1 MVKSPTHYTDTTE
14 AILDLF
20 LTNNATLVN
29 KVEVIPGISDH
40 EAVYIESSLRPDKI
54 KKLPRKVLQYNKM
67 NKPEMIK
74 KLQETKIEMNNDHQ
88 NMTVDEVWDIFKKK
102 VLDAVDQTV
111 PSKMINNNKKKLPWI
126 TKEIKALIRKRNK
139 LYQKKKRNKCTR
151 TTKKYHECKQTLQKK
166 MRQEYWKYLEGIIS
180 FDTTDTNSERPQK
193 QKSSGATFKNMK
205 KDNTGVAPLRNN
217 GLLINDSKQKAE
229 VLNTQY
235 HSVFTPEDDTPISAS
250 LEDNYPSMPEI
261 NVTNNGV
268 EKFLKNIDASKATGP
283 DEISARILKEF
294 APELSPLLT
303 SIFNKSIQEGD
314 VPTDW
319 RQANVIPVFKKGE
332 IYLASNYRPV
342 SLTCICCKILEH
354 IVVTSIL
361 SQLDAHKILVDC
373 QHGFRDKRSCEIQL
387 LTISHE
393 LVENLH
399 KGIQTDLII
408 LDFSKAFDKVP
419 HSKLLMKMENYGIR
433 GNTW

>member
-1 MVKSPTHYTDTTE
+1 MVKSPTLYTDTTE

-40 EAVYIESSLRPDKI
+40 EAVYIESSLRTDKI
-54 KKLPRKVLQYNKM
+54 TKPPRKVLKYNKM

-88 NMTVDEVWDIFKKK
+88 NMTVDEVWDIFKNK

-111 PSKMINNNKKKLPWI
+111 PSKMINNNKKRLPWI
-126 TKEIKALIRKRNK
+126 TKEIKALIRKRKK

-151 TTKKYHECKQTLQKK
+151 TTKKYHECKRTLQKK
-166 MRQEYWKYLEGIIS
+166 MKQEYWKYLEGIIA
-180 FDTTDTNSERPQK
+180 FYTTDTNSERPQK
-193 QKSSGATFKNMK
+193 QNKLWSYIRNLK
-205 KDNTGVAPLRNN
+205 KDNTGVAPLRNK
-217 GLLINDSKQKAE
+217 GFLINDSKQKAE
-229 VLNTQY
+229 VLSTQC
-235 HSVFTPEDDTPISAS
+235 HSVFTPEDDKPISAS

-268 EKFLKNIDASKATGP
+268 EKLLKNIDASKATGP
-283 DEISARILKEF
+283 EEISARILKEF

-303 SIFNKSIQEGD
+303 NIFNKSIQEGK
-314 VPTDW
+314 VPKDW

-332 IYLASNYRPV
+332 IYLANNYRPV

-354 IVVTSIL
+354 IVVTNIL
-361 SQLDAHKILVDC
+361 NHLDEHKILVDC
-373 QHGFRDKRSCEIQL
+373 QHGFRAKRSCETQL
-387 LTISHE
+387 LT
-393 LVENLH
+393 L
-399 KGIQTDLII
+399 T
-408 LDFSKAFDKVP
+408 
-419 HSKLLMKMENYGIR
+419 
-433 GNTW
+433 

>member
-29 KVEVIPGISDH
+29 KVEVIPGISVQ
-40 EAVYIESSLRPDKI
+40 EAVYIESSLRTDKI
-54 KKLPRKVLQYNKM
+54 TKPPRKVLKYNKM

-88 NMTVDEVWDIFKKK
+88 NMTVDEVWDIFKNK

-111 PSKMINNNKKKLPWI
+111 PSKMINNNKKRLPWI

-151 TTKKYHECKQTLQKK
+151 TTKKYHECKRTLQKK
-166 MRQEYWKYLEGIIS
+166 MKQEYWKYLEGIIT
-180 FDTTDTNSERPQK
+180 FYTTDTNSERPQK
-193 QKSSGATFKNMK
+193 QNKFWSYIRNLK
-205 KDNTGVAPLRNN
+205 KDNTGVAPLRNK
-217 GLLINDSKQKAE
+217 GFLINDSKQKAE
-229 VLNTQY
+229 VLSTQC
-235 HSVFTPEDDTPISAS
+235 HSVFTPEDDKPISAS

-268 EKFLKNIDASKATGP
+268 EKLLKNIDASKATGP
-283 DEISARILKEF
+283 EEISARILKEF

-303 SIFNKSIQEGD
+303 NIFNKSIQEGK
-314 VPTDW
+314 VPKDW

-332 IYLASNYRPV
+332 IYLANNYRPV

-354 IVVTSIL
+354 IVVTNIL
-361 SQLDAHKILVDC
+361 NHLDEHKILVDC
-373 QHGFRDKRSCEIQL
+373 QHGFRAKRSCETQL
-387 LTISHE
+387 LT
-393 LVENLH
+393 L
-399 KGIQTDLII
+399 T
-408 LDFSKAFDKVP
+408 
-419 HSKLLMKMENYGIR
+419 
-433 GNTW
+433 